1 MTKPYTFFLAS
12 RPALLSIT
20 IIGCFIG
27 LMAAGGPIKI
37 DVLVLLALILALCM
51 HAAANLLNDYFDH
64 LNGSDD
70 HNYGRISPFTGG
82 SRYIQNQII
91 SATQI
96 HALGIALML
105 ICCILGIYICS
116 QSTWLLMPIGILG
129 LLLAWAYS
137 APPLQ
142 LMSKGVLGEIAIAI
156 A

>member
-1 MTKPYTFFLAS
+1 
-12 RPALLSIT
+12 
-20 IIGCFIG
+20 
-27 LMAAGGPIKI
+27 MAAGGPIKI
-37 DVLVLLALILALCM
+37 DGLVLLALILALCM

-105 ICCILGIYICS
+105 ICCILGIYIFS